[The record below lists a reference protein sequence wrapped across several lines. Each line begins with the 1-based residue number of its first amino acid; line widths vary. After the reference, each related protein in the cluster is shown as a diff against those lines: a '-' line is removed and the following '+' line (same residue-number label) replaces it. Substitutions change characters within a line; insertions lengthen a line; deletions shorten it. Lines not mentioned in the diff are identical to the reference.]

1 MLTELPPFLPVSFP
15 PQTLPGLLMR
25 NLLFAAI
32 PAFLLLF
39 TGCDGDGPEASPE
52 VKVTLPITVPEG
64 FSVEV
69 YADDLE
75 LPTSLAFAPDGSGRL
90 FVNELQTGRI
100 RIVTEDGPLAEPFA
114 EIATHVSGGFPV
126 AGENGLLGLAF
137 APDFRQNGYVYVTYA
152 VRQPDGTHLGAVAR
166 FTDAGNR
173 GEAFTLLLDSIP
185 AAPGH
190 QIQSL
195 AFGPDGKLYVSVGD
209 AYQAER
215 VSDPSEPLGKI
226 LRMNPDG
233 TIPADNPF
241 PGTRTYA
248 LGVRNSFDLA
258 FDDDGRLFSA
268 DNGPSRNDE
277 LNRIEAGGHL
287 GWPAYL
293 GPSGSPDF
301 IDPLFTWTEIVSP
314 DGMAFYHGA
323 QFPASYRGK
332 LFVVLFGDTFAPGPS
347 PRAKRIQT
355 VDLSTDGAPVLE
367 DFAVYRMPGIGNP
380 LDVTEGPDGSLYF
393 TDIFQG
399 RIYRIRYE
407 RAAVPGS

>member
-1 MLTELPPFLPVSFP
+1 
-15 PQTLPGLLMR
+15 MR
-25 NLLFAAI
+25 NLLLAAI
-32 PAFLLLF
+32 PAFLILF
-39 TGCDGDGPEASPE
+39 TGCDGDGPGTSPE

-69 YADDLE
+69 YADNLE

-114 EIATHVSGGFPV
+114 EVATHVSGGFPV

-137 APDFRQNGYVYVTYA
+137 DPDFRQNGYVYVTYA
-152 VRQPDGTHLGAVAR
+152 VRQADGTNLGAVAR
-166 FTDAGNR
+166 FTAKGNR
-173 GEAFTLLLDSIP
+173 GEDFTLLLDGIP

-209 AYQAER
+209 AFRAER
-215 VSDPSEPLGKI
+215 VNDPSEPLGKI

-248 LGVRNSFDLA
+248 RGLRNSFDLA
-258 FDDDGRLFSA
+258 FDDEGRLFSA

-277 LNRIEAGGHL
+277 LNRIEAGSHL

-314 DGMAFYHGA
+314 DGMVFYHGT

-355 VDLSTDGAPVLE
+355 VDLTGEGTPVLE

-399 RIYRIRYE
+399 RVYRIRYDG
-407 RAAVPGS
+407 AAAPGS